1 MTLTEKIELLIKRTQ
16 MSGSQFADL
25 INIPRSSISHIVSGR
40 NKPSLDVVQ
49 KILKT
54 FPDISAE
61 ELLYEDRSLI
71 YLKDQEFKKT
81 TSIPAQTNKPSSPL
95 PLEGLFKEHIVKP
108 SESNEKLFVESSPV
122 QEILRPIE
130 KLEEKPVAISESPAI
145 SKPSIVNHVYGSH
158 VGKHIERV
166 VIFYTDGTFSE
177 SKPNS

>member
-81 TSIPAQTNKPSSPL
+81 TSIPAQTR
-95 PLEGLFKEHIVKP
+95 
-108 SESNEKLFVESSPV
+108 
-122 QEILRPIE
+122 Q
-130 KLEEKPVAISESPAI
+130 
-145 SKPSIVNHVYGSH
+145 
-158 VGKHIERV
+158 
-166 VIFYTDGTFSE
+166 
-177 SKPNS
+177 